1 MTYLC
6 TPTGPNQK
14 WTYLNLSYKKKHYFP
29 LSLYIK
35 FDTDINWVKKLG
47 KIRVFRCKICRDPYI
62 GEEPPSRCPFCGAL
76 GCYFI
81 PAEEWNPSEYIFEIS
96 DISKANLKAALEL
109 ELSNTAFYLCAM
121 NVAKTNGDEYGY
133 AKFKALKKVENEHA
147 AAILKFLK
155 IKQPQLKSVPC
166 SKEFEKNTQEGWER
180 EDRAIKAY
188 TKFAKE
194 APEIQLRQFF
204 ESLVEIE
211 TDHLELHAEN
221 MKK

>member
-1 MTYLC
+1 M
-6 TPTGPNQK
+6 
-14 WTYLNLSYKKKHYFP
+14 
-29 LSLYIK
+29 
-35 FDTDINWVKKLG
+35 KKLV
-47 KIRVFRCKICRDPYI
+47 KVKVFRCKICRDPYI

-76 GCYFI
+76 ACYFI

-96 DISKANLKAALEL
+96 DISKTNLKAALEL
-109 ELSNTAFYLCAM
+109 ELNNTAFYLCAM
-121 NVAKTNGDEYGY
+121 NMAKTNGDEYGF

-155 IKQPQLKSVPC
+155 IKQPQLKPVTC
-166 SKEFEKNTQEGWER
+166 SKDFEKNTQEGWER

-204 ESLVEIE
+204 ESIVEIE